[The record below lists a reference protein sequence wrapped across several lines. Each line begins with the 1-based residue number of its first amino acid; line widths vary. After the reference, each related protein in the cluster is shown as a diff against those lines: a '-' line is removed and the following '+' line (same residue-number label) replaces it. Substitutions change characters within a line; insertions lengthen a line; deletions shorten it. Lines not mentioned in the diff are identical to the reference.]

1 MRFVKIKMRYTG
13 TLFTPLLRYKGSAK
27 ISDVIEYNPN
37 FPIQLVATG
46 TILKILIIMKK
57 KKRSCYCRKEL
68 EVQVAHRVKQEPIL
82 IQQSQVWF
90 LLAAEIFSIIHK
102 FQLCTAFHYHP
113 DIHGPETGFPLH
125 FENGLHFV
133 LFLYFCTP
141 YVLDHMG
148 NVIILGV
155 LQCKMP

>member
-1 MRFVKIKMRYTG
+1 M
-13 TLFTPLLRYKGSAK
+13 
-27 ISDVIEYNPN
+27 
-37 FPIQLVATG
+37 
-46 TILKILIIMKK
+46 
-57 KKRSCYCRKEL
+57 
-68 EVQVAHRVKQEPIL
+68 
-82 IQQSQVWF
+82 
-90 LLAAEIFSIIHK
+90 EIFSIIHK
-102 FQLCTAFHYHP
+102 FQLRTAFHYHP

-155 LQCKMP
+155 LQCKMPLSAICFFCLIFFCGGGGGEKFSIQSKTIFYLLSIYYALQTLKCPLD